1 MSVFPDRSSK
11 TTLPNTVSAIKSAL
25 AFTKTEGYLVGGV
38 VRDSLLGID
47 TSDIDIAVEGNT
59 TKIGKELAAF
69 LNGTFVQLDVDRE
82 ISRVVVQGDK
92 SFQIDL
98 VSIKNGINSN
108 LKNRDFTINAMAVP
122 ISRLTE
128 NSGATTFNHN
138 DLIDPNNGALALKN
152 RELRAVSPLSL
163 IHI

>member
-47 TSDIDIAVEGNT
+47 TSDIDIAVKGNT
-59 TKIGKELAAF
+59 TKIGKEL
-69 LNGTFVQLDVDRE
+69 
-82 ISRVVVQGDK
+82 
-92 SFQIDL
+92 
-98 VSIKNGINSN
+98 
-108 LKNRDFTINAMAVP
+108 
-122 ISRLTE
+122 
-128 NSGATTFNHN
+128 
-138 DLIDPNNGALALKN
+138 
-152 RELRAVSPLSL
+152 SL